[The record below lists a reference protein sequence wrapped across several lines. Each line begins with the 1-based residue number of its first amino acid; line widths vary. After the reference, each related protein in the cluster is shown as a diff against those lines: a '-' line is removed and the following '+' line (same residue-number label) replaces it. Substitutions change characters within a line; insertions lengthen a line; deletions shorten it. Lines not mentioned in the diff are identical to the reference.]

1 MNRSLAR
8 WNRLKRVTR
17 RFYRRHRERLL
28 GWRQRWRPREE
39 TFHLVLATLVGIMA
53 GLTNF
58 LFHLGTES
66 IKVIALR
73 QPGDV
78 VEIAELMAPWL
89 RLIVPAIGG
98 CMAGLVLQYGLR
110 AVGRQGSSNMLEVI
124 VAGDG
129 RLPLRT
135 SLVKAASSLLSVAT
149 GGCIGREGS
158 IAHLSATFASKGG
171 QLFSWPPYRL
181 RLLLACGAAAGIAAA
196 YNAPVAGAVFA
207 AQIVLG
213 NFAMH
218 LFAPLVCASV
228 VAAVVSRSFFGI
240 APWYTVPP
248 YEFTAI
254 AQLPWFLVLGI
265 PAGIAGAVFLKLL
278 NLSERGFARTRL
290 PVFAKLGLAGLFVGI
305 MAQWYPEVWGNGYAA
320 TSRILGDEAGYTLRF
335 LLGLFVAK
343 LACTVLTVG
352 AGTVGGVFTPTL
364 FVGAALGSVFS
375 HILHSLG
382 WINPDFGHGVFA
394 LVGMGAVLA
403 STTHSPLLAMII
415 VFEISADY
423 SVMPPL
429 MLACAVGTLVGR
441 RLHQASIYTEPLRR
455 KGILPEETTRIGG
468 ALELTVGDLLHDP
481 VPPLRRSA
489 TLREISD
496 RFLRTANNF
505 IPVVDDEDRLVG
517 MVALHDLKEYLHAA
531 QGQEYR
537 VFIAMDVM
545 RPSPRCLTPSQKVRD
560 VLPLLL
566 STELRHVPVVNNLTE
581 FRLIGALYRSEA
593 LSLLSEAISVRR
605 SRP

>member
-1 MNRSLAR
+1 MSTSFTR
-8 WNRLKRVTR
+8 WNRLRRMARRV
-17 RFYRRHRERLL
+17 YRRHRERLL
-28 GWRQRWRPREE
+28 GWRQRWQPREE
-39 TFHLVLATLVGIMA
+39 TFHLVLAAAVGIVA

-58 LFHLGTES
+58 LFHLGTEL

-78 VEIAELMAPWL
+78 VEIAEVMVWWL
-89 RLIVPAIGG
+89 RLVVPALGG

-110 AVGRQGSSNMLEVI
+110 AVGPQGSSNMLEVI

-135 SLVKAASSLLSVAT
+135 TLVKAASSLLSIAT
-149 GGCIGREGS
+149 GASIGREGS
-158 IAHLSATFASKGG
+158 IAQLSATLASKGG

-181 RLLLACGAAAGIAAA
+181 RVLVACGAAAGIAAA
-196 YNAPVAGAVFA
+196 YNAPIAGAVFA

-213 NFAMH
+213 NFSMH

-228 VAAVVSRSFFGI
+228 VAAMVSRTFFGI

-248 YEFTAI
+248 FEFTAI

-265 PAGIAGAVFLKLL
+265 PAGIAGALFLKLL
-278 NLSERGFARTRL
+278 NLSERAFARTRL
-290 PVFAKLGLAGLFVGI
+290 PVFARLGLAGLLVG
-305 MAQWYPEVWGNGYAA
+305 AVAVRYPEVWGNGYAA
-320 TSRILGDEAGYTLRF
+320 TSRILGDEAGYTLVF

-343 LACTVLTVG
+343 LVCTVVTVG
-352 AGTVGGVFTPTL
+352 SGTVGGVFTPTL

-375 HILHSLG
+375 HLLQQLG
-382 WINPDFGHGVFA
+382 WISPDFGHGVFA

-403 STTHSPLLAMII
+403 ATTHSPLLAMII

-423 SVMPPL
+423 SIMPPL

-455 KGILPEETTRIGG
+455 KGLLPEDTTRLGG
-468 ALELTVGDLLHDP
+468 ALEETVGDLMREP
-481 VPPLRRSA
+481 VPPLKRSA

-496 RFLRTANNF
+496 RFLRITNNF
-505 IPVVDDEDRLVG
+505 IPVVDEEERLVG
-517 MVALHDLKEYLHAA
+517 MVALQDLKEYLHAA
-531 QGQEYR
+531 QGQEFR

-545 RPSPRCLTPSQKVRD
+545 RPPPRCFTPGQKLRD
-560 VLPLLL
+560 ALPHLLA
-566 STELRHVPVVNNLTE
+566 SELRRVPVVNNLTE
-581 FRLIGALYRSEA
+581 FKLIGSLYRSEA
-593 LSLLSEAISVRR
+593 LSMLAEAISARR
-605 SRP
+605 SQP